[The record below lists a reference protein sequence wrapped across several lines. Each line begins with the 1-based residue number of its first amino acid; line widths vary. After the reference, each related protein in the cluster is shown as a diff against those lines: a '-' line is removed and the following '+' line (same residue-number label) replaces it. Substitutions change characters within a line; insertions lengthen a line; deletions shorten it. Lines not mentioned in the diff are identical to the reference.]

1 VVLARFL
8 PRDEQFF
15 KHFADAAENAAEAAR
30 VLADV
35 IASDVDLERRVRRLA
50 DLETEGDDIT
60 HRIFSALNSTFV
72 TPLDR
77 DDIHSLATDVDD
89 FVDDI
94 EEIGER
100 IGLYRLG
107 ASTDTAKLLARI
119 IAEQAGFI
127 AEAMPYLEEIGK
139 QRDALRKCILELHR
153 LENEADTVHSA
164 ALARLYDG
172 VTEVPVLIQAMR
184 WGEVYALLESATDR
198 AEKVANTLEGM
209 LLKYA

>member
-1 VVLARFL
+1 MVLARFL

-15 KHFADAAENAAEAAR
+15 KHFADAADNAAEAAR

-35 IASDVDLERRVRRLA
+35 IDSDIDLDRRVRRLT
-50 DLETEGDDIT
+50 DLETQGDDIT

-77 DDIHSLATDVDD
+77 DDIHTLATDVDD

-94 EEIGER
+94 EEVGER

-107 ASTDTAKLLARI
+107 PSTDTAKLLARI
-119 IAEQAGFI
+119 ISEQAGFI
-127 AEAMPYLEEIGK
+127 AQAMPYLEQMGK
-139 QRDALRKCILELHR
+139 QQDALKKCILELHR
-153 LENEADTVHSA
+153 LENEADGVHSS

-172 VTEVPVLIQAMR
+172 VTEVPALIQAMR
-184 WGEVYALLESATDR
+184 WGEIYALLERATDR
-198 AEKVANTLEGM
+198 AEHIANTIEGM

>member
-15 KHFADAAENAAEAAR
+15 KHFADAADNAAEAAQ
-30 VLADV
+30 LLFDV
-35 IASDVDLERRVRRLA
+35 IESDIDLERRVRRLA
-50 DLETEGDDIT
+50 DLEHQGDEIT

-77 DDIHSLATDVDD
+77 DDIHTLATDVDD
-89 FVDDI
+89 LVDDI

-100 IGLYRLG
+100 IWLYKLG
-107 ASTDTAKLLARI
+107 PSSDTAKLLAKI
-119 IAEQAGFI
+119 INEQAGFI
-127 AEAMPYLEEIGK
+127 KQAMPILAEMGK
-139 QRDALRKCILELHR
+139 KQEALRNCILELHR
-153 LENEADTVHSA
+153 LENEADSVHSK

-172 VTEVPVLIQAMR
+172 VSEVPALIQAMR
-184 WGEVYALLESATDR
+184 WGEIYALLETATDR
-198 AEKVANTLEGM
+198 AEHIANTMEGM

>member
-35 IASDVDLERRVRRLA
+35 IESDVDLERRVRRLT
-50 DLETEGDDIT
+50 DLETQGDDIT
-60 HRIFSALNSTFV
+60 HRIFSALHSTFV

-77 DDIHSLATDVDD
+77 DDIHTLATDVDD
-89 FVDDI
+89 LVDDI
-94 EEIGER
+94 EEVGER

-107 ASTDTAKLLARI
+107 TSTDTAKLLARI
-119 IAEQAGFI
+119 ISEQAGFI
-127 AEAMPYLEEIGK
+127 AEAMPYLEEMGK
-139 QRDALRKCILELHR
+139 QQDALKKCILELHR
-153 LENEADTVHSA
+153 LENEADSVHSK

-172 VTEVPVLIQAMR
+172 VTEVPALIQAMR
-184 WGEVYALLESATDR
+184 WGEIYALLESATDR
-198 AEKVANTLEGM
+198 AERIANTLEGM

>member
-1 VVLARFL
+1 MVLARFL

-30 VLADV
+30 LLASVLE
-35 IASDVDLERRVRRLA
+35 SDEDLERRVRRLA
-50 DLETEGDDIT
+50 DLEHEGDNIT

-77 DDIHSLATDVDD
+77 DDIHALATDIDD

-100 IGLYRLG
+100 IELYRLG
-107 ASTDTAKLLARI
+107 ASTDIAKLLARI
-119 IAEQAGFI
+119 IVEQAEQI
-127 AEAMPYLEEIGK
+127 KRAMPLLEQMGK
-139 QRDALRKCILELHR
+139 QQDALRSCILELHR
-153 LENEADTVHSA
+153 LENEADEVHSK

-172 VTEVPVLIQAMR
+172 VTEIPSLIQAMR
-184 WGEVYALLESATDR
+184 WGEIYALLERATDR
-198 AEKVANTLEGM
+198 AEHVGNTFEGM